1 MEWNRVLKKV
11 ICVTALDLCIVSGF
25 TACGDISGNEG
36 NFENKDTKVENE
48 ENLKQELEME
58 EKEGQKVE
66 QETKSE
72 IEPETEQELELEM
85 KMKQEARSEMQP
97 KIEQEEQENEI
108 VSYKYKNIFM
118 SMKLPLEWDY
128 KIHTAKE
135 LGKQDGLKVCS
146 IEFWLKE
153 KPEVKLDFAY
163 WSMIGLCGT
172 GVTIEK
178 VAFANGLSATKYT
191 EDDWFMII
199 YELEN
204 RNSEV
209 DANTEKN
216 VGEKLEDGKFAI
228 DGIIEKKLWEEYEE
242 DIIKVL
248 DTISFTEQEEK

>member
-25 TACGDISGNEG
+25 TACGDMSGNEG

-48 ENLKQELEME
+48 ENLKQGLEME

-72 IEPETEQELELEM
+72 IESETEQELEM
-85 KMKQEARSEMQP
+85 KMKQEARLKM
-97 KIEQEEQENEI
+97 EQEEQENEI

-118 SMKLPLEWDY
+118 SMKLPSEWDY

-153 KPEVKLDFAY
+153 KPEVKLDLAY

-178 VAFANGLSATKYT
+178 VAFANELSATKYT

-248 DTISFTEQEEK
+248 DTISFTEQEGE

>member
-1 MEWNRVLKKV
+1 MKWNSVLKKV
-11 ICVTALDLCIVSGF
+11 ICVTALDFCIVSGF
-25 TACGDISGNEG
+25 TACGDMSGNEG
-36 NFENKDTKVENE
+36 NFENK
-48 ENLKQELEME
+48 ENLEQELEME
-58 EKEGQKVE
+58 EKKGQKVE

-72 IEPETEQELELEM
+72 IESETEQELEM

-97 KIEQEEQENEI
+97 KEEQESEI

-118 SMKLPLEWDY
+118 SMELPPEWDH

-163 WSMIGLCGT
+163 WPMIGLCGT
-172 GVTIEK
+172 GVTIEE
-178 VAFANGLSATKYT
+178 VVFANGLSAKKYT
-191 EDDWFMII
+191 EGDWLMII
-199 YELEN
+199 YELEDK
-204 RNSEV
+204 NSEV
-209 DANTEKN
+209 DANTGK

-228 DGIIEKKLWEEYEE
+228 DGNIEKELWEEYEE
-242 DIIKVL
+242 DIIKIL